1 MKQDIN
7 IDALMADAWLT
18 VTELRFG
25 ARLADG
31 EGDRLW
37 RHCVDHIEQVMAKL
51 EAAEAAKLQSAV
63 ADIQRRCPGARP
75 HE

>member
-37 RHCVDHIEQVMAKL
+37 RHCVDHIE
-51 EAAEAAKLQSAV
+51 
-63 ADIQRRCPGARP
+63 
-75 HE
+75 

>member
-31 EGDRLW
+31 EGDPP
-37 RHCVDHIEQVMAKL
+37 
-51 EAAEAAKLQSAV
+51 V
-63 ADIQRRCPGARP
+63 ATLCRSY
-75 HE
+75 

>member
-31 EGDRLW
+31 EAIACGDI
-37 RHCVDHIEQVMAKL
+37 V
-51 EAAEAAKLQSAV
+51 
-63 ADIQRRCPGARP
+63 
-75 HE
+75 